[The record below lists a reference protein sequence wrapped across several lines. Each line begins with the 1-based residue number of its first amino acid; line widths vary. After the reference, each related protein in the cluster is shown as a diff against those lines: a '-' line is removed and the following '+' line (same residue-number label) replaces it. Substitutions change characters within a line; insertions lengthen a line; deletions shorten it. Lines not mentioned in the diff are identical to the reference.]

1 MPRMK
6 IVLVACAAFVLSV
19 AALAMVSAFPPSQFN
34 FYPKCMMYQWTGL
47 HCPGCGGTRAVHEL
61 SQGRLQDAI
70 RMNALVILFLPILM
84 AALVWQYFAHDQKKP
99 FFQLVTGP
107 KSAWA
112 IAILVIGFG
121 VLRNIPIAPFTW
133 LAPMG
138 QTQIQVPAPS
148 GGPAQTGSQTKQ

>member
-84 AALVWQYFAHDQKKP
+84 AALVWQYFTHDQKKP

-133 LAPMG
+133 LAPISQTQTQT
-138 QTQIQVPAPS
+138 QTQI
-148 GGPAQTGSQTKQ
+148 QTGSQTKQ

>member
-1 MPRMK
+1 MPRIK
-6 IVLVACAAFVLSV
+6 IALVASAAIVLAV
-19 AALAMVSAFPPSQFN
+19 AALSLVSAFPPTQFN

-61 SQGRLQDAI
+61 SQGRFLDAI
-70 RMNALVILFLPILM
+70 QMNALVILFLPLLM

-99 FFQLVTGP
+99 FLQLVTGP

-121 VLRNIPIAPFTW
+121 ALRNIPIAPFSW
-133 LAPMG
+133 LAPKN
-138 QTQIQVPAPS
+138 QTQSQS
-148 GGPAQTGSQTKQ
+148 QNQTGSQTKQ

>member
-1 MPRMK
+1 MPR
-6 IVLVACAAFVLSV
+6 IQFVLVACAAIVSSIATL
-19 AALAMVSAFPPSQFN
+19 ALVSAFPPSQFN

-61 SQGRLQDAI
+61 SQGRLLDAI
-70 RMNALVILFLPILM
+70 RMNALVILFLPFLM
-84 AALVWQYFAHDQKKP
+84 AALVWQYFAYDQKKP

-121 VLRNIPIAPFTW
+121 VLRNIPIAPFSW
-133 LAPMG
+133 LAPKIQI
-138 QTQIQVPAPS
+138 QTQAQTQT
-148 GGPAQTGSQTKQ
+148 QTGSQTKQ

>member
-1 MPRMK
+1 MPRIQ
-6 IVLVACAAFVLSV
+6 IVLVACAAIVLSI
-19 AALAMVSAFPPSQFN
+19 AALALVSAFPPSQFN

-61 SQGRLQDAI
+61 SQGRLQDAV

-84 AALVWQYFAHDQKKP
+84 AALVWQYFAYDQKKP

-107 KSAWA
+107 ESAWA

-121 VLRNIPIAPFTW
+121 VLRNIPIAPFSW
-133 LAPMG
+133 LAPKT
-138 QTQIQVPAPS
+138 QTQTQVQT
-148 GGPAQTGSQTKQ
+148 QTGSQTKQ